1 MIGWNVDFYIS
12 DKYTKYGNV
21 KEISFDDLKR
31 PWGIF
36 NLPNVFSLTPPST
49 GAANREFNNN
59 FYNHL
64 YEVIGDEV
72 NRLYGC
78 PTKSS
83 YSNPTQSMIDE
94 YKAQVPSTFLSFKNA
109 WAKFV
114 SIASSKVYG
123 YMYIPSLKKLMIY
136 WYQKEDAF
144 SSRVEIYNVDDD
156 GNILN
161 KIYEDDRSGCNLTSV
176 TSVTIESKM
185 LGVDVFTSLDNV
197 EKSNLRILQARYTIR
212 ENVKS
217 VINVYIPTNVNQ
229 MLDNIFNWYKALVG
243 ENNKPDFIITSP
255 DNPYEPGGPSGEGGG
270 GGSFDKDSDLIPD
283 SSLPSISAANTGF
296 TRIYNPTLAQVQDLA
311 HYLWTGDSV
320 IETIWNHIKQYFESP
335 MEAILGFNLVPVPV
349 PNGGVEDFALMYIKT
364 GVMMN
369 TAANQFVDRD
379 CGTFELKPYYG
390 SALDYSPH
398 TKVSCFLPYIGT
410 VQLNTDEVMG
420 KTLQVKYRVDICSGS
435 CVAKIFVDGSCLYQY
450 SGHCAINIP
459 ISASDFSSY
468 VSSTISVAKLAIGA
482 ATGAGMA
489 AAASVLSDPVQ
500 QTNQVVTRTT
510 TTTETARNPLS
521 GRQITT
527 GTRSIVETTER
538 PADVS
543 STQASFYGLTPS
555 NISNTVGQIMG
566 SKPHVEHS
574 GSFSGNTGY
583 LGVRRPFLII
593 ERPNMCMPEQYQQFN
608 GFPAMITMS
617 LSECTG
623 FTQVQQVQLTGM
635 EATNPEQSEILQMLK
650 TGVIL

>member
-1 MIGWNVDFYIS
+1 MLGWKAKAGYLRYRPANEPDDKINIS
-12 DKYTKYGNV
+12 DVVITDEMYFFLHEYIEPRDVIQYEYSGPSDAYYWLRSLLGNRV
-21 KEISFDDLKR
+21 ASPFSWMD
-31 PWGIF
+31 
-36 NLPNVFSLTPPST
+36 PNVFYSTKIDYNNPAGLEMVSALQGIKFSSPNLYDILLNTDVNLYPLIIVPPLSVLIYH
-49 GAANREFNNN
+49 G
-59 FYNHL
+59 
-64 YEVIGDEV
+64 
-72 NRLYGC
+72 RLYTINGDVATRVNGSAIGNNYYY
-78 PTKSS
+78 PLWSS
-83 YSNPTQSMIDE
+83 NKDASHNLLC
-94 YKAQVPSTFLSFKNA
+94 YKGSEK
-109 WAKFV
+109 
-114 SIASSKVYG
+114 
-123 YMYIPSLKKLMIY
+123 
-136 WYQKEDAF
+136 KEDL
-144 SSRVEIYNVDDD
+144 V
-156 GNILN
+156 NI
-161 KIYEDDRSGCNLTSV
+161 
-176 TSVTIESKM
+176 
-185 LGVDVFTSLDNV
+185 
-197 EKSNLRILQARYTIR
+197 
-212 ENVKS
+212 ENYS
-217 VINVYIPTNVNQ
+217 VIKIEWYRRWRLINVRIEEMARTNKDAYTLG
-229 MLDNIFNWYKALVG
+229 MGTLFGYHYSKPNIN
-243 ENNKPDFIITSP
+243 IP
-255 DNPYEPGGPSGEGGG
+255 DNPYEPGGSSGEGGG

-311 HYLWTGDSV
+311 RYLWTDESV
-320 IETIWNHIKQYFESP
+320 IGTIWNHIKQYFESP

-420 KTLQVKYRVDICSGS
+420 TTLQVKYRVDICSGS
-435 CVAKIFVDGSCLYQY
+435 CVAKIFVNGSCLYQY

-468 VSSTISVAKLAIGA
+468 VSSAISVAKLAIGA

-543 STQASFYGLTPS
+543 STQASFDGLTPS

-608 GFPAMITMS
+608 GFPAMITMP

>member
-1 MIGWNVDFYIS
+1 MASIKFKDGSQLNIWEDTITVKFGEIFKFPSSVFYYHDPRDNSIHGQTKEDLSGRKWLVSNGLTVNNLIQPSGNVFNYTTNIYGIGPRITYHPMTTSYIGELYNPTPHNYSVFETFPRAAYSVIGYFIETYNKEGTIEDFYRKFAENTNVKQIVVFQVFPKPNGIS
-12 DKYTKYGNV
+12 DAQITLLKDDEERGYSFGRGWYGTQLNV
-21 KEISFDDLKR
+21 EESFGTALD
-31 PWGIF
+31 
-36 NLPNVFSLTPPST
+36 
-49 GAANREFNNN
+49 
-59 FYNHL
+59 
-64 YEVIGDEV
+64 
-72 NRLYGC
+72 
-78 PTKSS
+78 
-83 YSNPTQSMIDE
+83 SNP
-94 YKAQVPSTFLSFKNA
+94 YVP
-109 WAKFV
+109 
-114 SIASSKVYG
+114 
-123 YMYIPSLKKLMIY
+123 
-136 WYQKEDAF
+136 
-144 SSRVEIYNVDDD
+144 
-156 GNILN
+156 
-161 KIYEDDRSGCNLTSV
+161 
-176 TSVTIESKM
+176 
-185 LGVDVFTSLDNV
+185 
-197 EKSNLRILQARYTIR
+197 
-212 ENVKS
+212 
-217 VINVYIPTNVNQ
+217 
-229 MLDNIFNWYKALVG
+229 
-243 ENNKPDFIITSP
+243 
-255 DNPYEPGGPSGEGGG
+255 NPYEPGGPSGEGGG

-311 HYLWTGDSV
+311 RYLWTDESV

-369 TAANQFVDRD
+369 TAANQFVDLD

-390 SALDYSPH
+390 SALDYSPY

-420 KTLQVKYRVDICSGS
+420 ATLQIKYRVDICSGS
-435 CVAKIFVDGSCLYQY
+435 CVAKIFVNGSCLYQY

-468 VSSTISVAKLAIGA
+468 VSSAISVAKLAIGA

-538 PADVS
+538 PANVS
-543 STQASFYGLTPS
+543 STQASFDGLTPS

-608 GFPAMITMS
+608 GFPAMITMP

-623 FTQVQQVQLTGM
+623 FTQVQQVQFTGM

>member
-1 MIGWNVDFYIS
+1 MIGWKADYGYYSVDETITINPVFQL
-12 DKYTKYGNV
+12 
-21 KEISFDDLKR
+21 E
-31 PWGIF
+31 
-36 NLPNVFSLTPPST
+36 NLSSIVFT
-49 GAANREFNNN
+49 
-59 FYNHL
+59 
-64 YEVIGDEV
+64 DV
-72 NRLYGC
+72 NRYFVFTMAMPDAKKPPQPFVRG
-78 PTKSS
+78 S
-83 YSNPTQSMIDE
+83 IDE
-94 YKAQVPSTFLSFKNA
+94 
-109 WAKFV
+109 
-114 SIASSKVYG
+114 IYG
-123 YMYIPSLKKLMIY
+123 
-136 WYQKEDAF
+136 
-144 SSRVEIYNVDDD
+144 EIYNYLSAQEAVITYTWPNVISNTDPQRYDTMVNAFPAITSMCPNLYNLTKNSNPKPFPGKNTFGVCYLKTLGKIIAGGVGSGFPQETTAVGDVLDD
-156 GNILN
+156 GTIVWYRTQFLYQGLN
-161 KIYEDDRSGCNLTSV
+161 CFPIRGYYCWPFGLHNYTNEDDVKYASNFFLLWENTSSSGFEVRYAIPQNSSNVSQVLQFIFSKTAKPD
-176 TSVTIESKM
+176 VTI
-185 LGVDVFTSLDNV
+185 
-197 EKSNLRILQARYTIR
+197 
-212 ENVKS
+212 
-217 VINVYIPTNVNQ
+217 IP
-229 MLDNIFNWYKALVG
+229 
-243 ENNKPDFIITSP
+243 P
-255 DNPYEPGGPSGEGGG
+255 DNPYQPGGPSGEGGG

-311 HYLWTGDSV
+311 RYLWTDESV

-379 CGTFELKPYYG
+379 CGTFEIKPYYG
-390 SALDYSPH
+390 SALDYSPY

-420 KTLQVKYRVDICSGS
+420 TTLQVKYRVDICSGS
-435 CVAKIFVDGSCLYQY
+435 CVAKIFVNGSCLYQY

-468 VSSTISVAKLAIGA
+468 VSSAISVAKLAIGA

-538 PADVS
+538 PANVS
-543 STQASFYGLTPS
+543 STQASFDGLTPS

-608 GFPAMITMS
+608 GFPAMITLP

>member
-1 MIGWNVDFYIS
+1 
-12 DKYTKYGNV
+12 
-21 KEISFDDLKR
+21 
-31 PWGIF
+31 
-36 NLPNVFSLTPPST
+36 
-49 GAANREFNNN
+49 
-59 FYNHL
+59 
-64 YEVIGDEV
+64 
-72 NRLYGC
+72 
-78 PTKSS
+78 
-83 YSNPTQSMIDE
+83 
-94 YKAQVPSTFLSFKNA
+94 
-109 WAKFV
+109 
-114 SIASSKVYG
+114 
-123 YMYIPSLKKLMIY
+123 MIY
-136 WYQKEDAF
+136 WKVDLYGYNGIISEISMDKLTLVDKNRFYTVQTSLDDTIKNRLSNKQQQLDF
-144 SSRVEIYNVDDD
+144 LTSKFGDNGIGTIYNVPSCQYNLSIINDSLKFWFPSYSLSFVNAFSNFRNFDYYVIYFITL
-156 GNILN
+156 GKVLILKDSSVESN
-161 KIYEDDRSGCNLTSV
+161 SYNAVGTVSGKSITIDSFYKGGFSLLSNQLYYYTNSACYMLIPTIYGYEDGIDLGDP
-176 TSVTIESKM
+176 TIW
-185 LGVDVFTSLDNV
+185 
-197 EKSNLRILQARYTIR
+197 RICRGY
-212 ENVKS
+212 
-217 VINVYIPTNVNQ
+217 
-229 MLDNIFNWYKALVG
+229 F
-243 ENNKPDFIITSP
+243 ENNTKDVGIELYINWNHSGPLANIIRALFPTGKEKPDGTIIPP
-255 DNPYEPGGPSGEGGG
+255 DNPYEPGGSSGEGGG

-311 HYLWTGDSV
+311 RYLWTGESV

-420 KTLQVKYRVDICSGS
+420 TTLQVKYRVDICSGS
-435 CVAKIFVDGSCLYQY
+435 CVAKIFVNGSCLYQY

-468 VSSTISVAKLAIGA
+468 VSSAISVAKLAIGA

-543 STQASFYGLTPS
+543 STQASFDGLTPS

-608 GFPAMITMS
+608 GFPAMITMP